1 MDEGKAAP
9 AAGKDDI
16 ISLALDELRPPA
28 ERVEDEVK
36 PEESGDLSQDETN
49 EEESAEQ
56 SAEETSEDVEE
67 EATEDSES
75 SEDEDEA
82 GEEDEA
88 PSPDKIQKRI
98 NKLTAQKKQAAE
110 EAAAVKS
117 QYEEAQKRL
126 TELEAQVNEA
136 ARPVLQPTA
145 ENPLADVDTQEA
157 LEAKIKSAQEVRR
170 WALRNSDGAT
180 VKRPDGSEVYLDADQ
195 VKDYLIKADDVIV
208 THGPARQQ
216 WLAQRQPAVQAAKN
230 LFPDIF
236 KKGTPMH
243 TAYQQTVKQ
252 APELLKLPQHEYWVG
267 LALYGEHLLMQ
278 QQAANQAKTKAAK
291 KVSSAKA
298 TAKTPTP
305 VKPISSPKTSTKS
318 VSKVTRDRMLA
329 SGRLDD
335 VADFMS
341 EALFG

>member
-16 ISLALDELRPPA
+16 LSLALEELTGQPA
-28 ERVEDEVK
+28 KSEEAKLDD
-36 PEESGDLSQDETN
+36 ESGDLSQDETT
-49 EEESAEQ
+49 EESAEQ
-56 SAEETSEDVEE
+56 SEETEDNE

-82 GEEDEA
+82 GEDEA
-88 PSPDKIQKRI
+88 PTQDKVQKRI
-98 NKLTAQKKQAAE
+98 DKLTAQKKAAAE
-110 EAAAVKS
+110 EAATVKG

-126 TELEAQVNEA
+126 AELEAQVNEA

-145 ENPLADVDTQEA
+145 ENPLADVDTSEA
-157 LEAKIKSAQEVRR
+157 LDAKIKSAQEVRR
-170 WALRNSDGAT
+170 WALKNSDGAT
-180 VKRPDGSEVYLDADQ
+180 VKRPDGSEVYVDSDA
-195 VKDYLIKADDVIV
+195 VKDYLLKADDVLTI
-208 THGPARQQ
+208 HAPARQQ
-216 WLAQRQPAVQAAKN
+216 WLAQRQPAVEAAKN

-243 TAYQQTVKQ
+243 TAFQATVKQ
-252 APELLKLPQHEYWVG
+252 APELLKLPQAEYWVG
-267 LALYGEHLLMQ
+267 LALYGEQTLMAK
-278 QQAANQAKTKAAK
+278 QAADQAKSKAAG

-298 TAKTPTP
+298 ASKTPTP
-305 VKPISSPKTSTKS
+305 VKPISAPKTSTKGA
-318 VSKVTRDRMLA
+318 SKVTRDRMLA

>member
-28 ERVEDEVK
+28 ERVEEDVK
-36 PEESGDLSQDETN
+36 PEESGDLSQDETT
-49 EEESAEQ
+49 EESAEQ
-56 SAEETSEDVEE
+56 SEETSEDAE
-67 EATEDSES
+67 EATEESES

-82 GEEDEA
+82 GEDEA
-88 PSPDKIQKRI
+88 PTQDKVQKRI
-98 NKLTAQKKQAAE
+98 DKLTAQKKAAAE

-126 TELEAQVNEA
+126 AELEAQVNEA

-170 WALRNSDGAT
+170 WALKNSDGAT
-180 VKRPDGSEVYLDADQ
+180 VKRPDGSEVYVDSDQ
-195 VKDYLIKADDVIV
+195 VKDYLLKADDVLTI
-208 THGPARQQ
+208 HAPARQQ
-216 WLAQRQPAVQAAKN
+216 WLAQRQPAVEAAKN

-243 TAYQQTVKQ
+243 TAFQATVKQ
-252 APELLKLPQHEYWVG
+252 APELLKLPQAEYWVG
-267 LALYGEHLLMQ
+267 LALYGEQTLMAK
-278 QQAANQAKTKAAK
+278 QAAEQAKTKAAG

-305 VKPISSPKTSTKS
+305 VKPISSPKTST
-318 VSKVTRDRMLA
+318 SKGASKATRDRMLA

>member
-16 ISLALDELRPPA
+16 LSLALEELTGQPA
-28 ERVEDEVK
+28 KSEEAKLDD
-36 PEESGDLSQDETN
+36 ESGDLSQDETT
-49 EEESAEQ
+49 EESAEQ
-56 SAEETSEDVEE
+56 SEETSEDNEE
-67 EATEDSES
+67 TTSES

-82 GEEDEA
+82 GEDEA
-88 PSPDKIQKRI
+88 PTQDKVQKRI
-98 NKLTAQKKQAAE
+98 DKLTAQKKAAAE
-110 EAAAVKS
+110 EAATVKS

-126 TELEAQVNEA
+126 AELEAQVNEA

-145 ENPLADVDTQEA
+145 ENPLADVDTSEA
-157 LEAKIKSAQEVRR
+157 LDAKIKSAQEVRR
-170 WALRNSDGAT
+170 WALKNSNGAT
-180 VKRPDGSEVYLDADQ
+180 VKRPDGSEVYVDSDQ
-195 VKDYLIKADDVIV
+195 VKDYLLKADDVLTI
-208 THGPARQQ
+208 HAPARQQ
-216 WLAQRQPAVQAAKN
+216 WLAQRQPAVEAAKN

-243 TAYQQTVKQ
+243 TAFQATVKQ
-252 APELLKLPQHEYWVG
+252 APELLKLPQAEYWVG
-267 LALYGEHLLMQ
+267 LALYGEQTLMAK
-278 QQAANQAKTKAAK
+278 QAADQAKSKAAG

-298 TAKTPTP
+298 ASKTPTP
-305 VKPISSPKTSTKS
+305 VKPISAPKTSTKGA
-318 VSKVTRDRMLA
+318 SKVTRDRMLA